1 MFVDTA
7 VEQDVDVAPGFK
19 QFTGIT
25 LTEVVGAANRWNRRR
40 ASGRNGG
47 NGDKFGH
54 IVMGRPRGCSY

>member
-25 LTEVVGAANRWNRRR
+25 LTEVVGAANRWSRRR
-40 ASGRNGG
+40 KSGRNG
-47 NGDKFGH
+47 DIFGQ